1 MVALAYLNRMGGR
14 VPELSRVA
22 ERIHSFALD
31 QDLTISAEWIPTG
44 ENLADGESRIEGDF
58 SETRLNPRAF
68 ELIQE
73 RFGSLEVDLFA
84 TGDNVQTPVYVSL
97 KADPGAW
104 YVDAFS
110 RPIPSS
116 RRVFAN
122 PPFIL
127 IPRLL
132 AKVKREKAQL
142 VLLAPV
148 WRSQPW
154 WPVLIGMLTPPA
166 PLLLPQTPD
175 LFLHPRSSLSV
186 PFPSPPSSPPSPL
199 PPLFPKWQ
207 TIACRLSGNL

>member
-1 MVALAYLNRMGGR
+1 M
-14 VPELSRVA
+14 A

-31 QDLTISAEWIPTG
+31 QDLTISAEWIPRGRISRTG
-44 ENLADGESRIEGDF
+44 EQNRRGLIR
-58 SETRLNPRAF
+58 TRLNPRAF
-68 ELIQE
+68 ELIQG

-84 TGDNVQTPVYVSL
+84 TGDNAQTPAYVSL

-154 WPVLIGMLTPPA
+154 WPVLIDVDSPSTSPSPPDSG
-166 PLLLPQTPD
+166 PLPS
-175 LFLHPRSSLSV
+175 PRSSLSV
-186 PFPSPPSSPPSPL
+186 PFPSPPSS
-199 PPLFPKWQ
+199 LFPKWR
-207 TIACRLSGNL
+207 TITCRL